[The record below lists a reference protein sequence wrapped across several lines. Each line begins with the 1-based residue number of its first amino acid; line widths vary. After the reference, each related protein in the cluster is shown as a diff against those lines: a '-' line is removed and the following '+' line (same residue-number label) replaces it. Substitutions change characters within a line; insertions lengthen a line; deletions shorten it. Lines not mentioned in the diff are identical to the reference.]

1 MRKAKYHCPV
11 EVTLEAIGGK
21 WRCVILWWLRQ
32 ESKRFSELKELIPGI
47 SQKILTQ
54 QLREL
59 ETHGLIRRDV
69 YQEKPPRVE
78 YSLTPLGESVR
89 PITDL
94 MCEWGKKRMPGYE
107 FDYMKNAD
115 TF

>member
-1 MRKAKYHCPV
+1 MAEAKYHCPV
-11 EVTLEAIGGK
+11 EVTLEVIGGK
-21 WRCVILWWLRQ
+21 WKCIILWGLRQ
-32 ESKRFSELKELIPGI
+32 ESKRFSELRNLIPGI

-59 ETHGLIRRDV
+59 ENHGLISRKV

-94 MCEWGKKRMPGYE
+94 MCEWGKQRMPNYE
-107 FDYMKNAD
+107 FGYMRNPDKL
-115 TF
+115 